1 MSSGAVGAGRSVG
14 RRILRKEDLR
24 LLTGQGRF
32 TDDLP
37 RQQGEAALH
46 VLRSPHAHAR
56 IRSIDTS
63 AAQAMPGVLAVLT
76 GLDARAEGFADIPHD
91 PLPKTRNDLVLTGP
105 GGAEVFIGAH
115 PLLPHDKARYAGE
128 AVAAVVAETS
138 ALAADA
144 VERIAV
150 DWEPLPAVA
159 DTRNA
164 AAADAPPVWD
174 DRTDN
179 VLVDCRFGDAERVAA
194 AFARAAHIVEFEA
207 HLPRVAGVPLETR
220 AALGTFDAGTGCYTL
235 YAGSGGAVR
244 HKGELAAVLGIDPD
258 RLRVVC
264 GDVGGNFGVRNRVY
278 VEFGIVLWA
287 ARLTG
292 RPVRWVASRS
302 EAMVSDYQGRDLVSR
317 AALALDANGRFLALK
332 ADNISNVGARC
343 VSLSPLGKGAILV
356 TGSYDIPAAAVR
368 ARAVFSHTAP
378 TQAYRSSG
386 RPEVCFVIERLVDKA
401 ARKLGV
407 DPVALRR
414 ANLVRRFPYRNA
426 LGAVYDSGGYEAAL
440 DKALALSDEAGFPA
454 RKAAAEARG
463 LRCGRGIAHYV
474 ESSIGAPREQA
485 ELVLVGDG
493 RLEVLIGT
501 QPSGQGHE
509 TAFAQVAADALG
521 IPFERIDVAMGDTDR
536 IHVGGGS
543 HSGRSMRMAGE
554 VIRLAAQDLIEAARP
569 VAAHRLASNDIGY
582 REGCFDGPSGR
593 VELLALGRL
602 GVRRENLFEPA
613 VYPNGCHVAEVEVDP
628 ETGTVRLARYT
639 AIDDVGLAV
648 NPTIVEG
655 QTHGAAAQGIGQ
667 ALLEEVV
674 WDEAGQPLAGSL
686 MDYAMP
692 RADDLP
698 ALAVVLHEVPSPTN
712 ALGVKAGGEGGAVP
726 APAAIFNAV
735 ADALGG
741 ADGFSMPL
749 GRKLAIPSMSGP
761 SAKW

>member
-1 MSSGAVGAGRSVG
+1 MSSRAGGAVG
-14 RRILRKEDLR
+14 RRLLRKEDRR
-24 LLTGQGRF
+24 LLTGRGRF

-37 RQQGEAALH
+37 RQDGEAAMQ

-56 IRSIDTS
+56 IRRIDTG
-63 AAQAMPGVLAVLT
+63 AARAMPGVLAALT

-91 PLPKTRNDLVLTGP
+91 PLPKTRNDLALTGP
-105 GGAEVFIGAH
+105 GGSEVFIGAH

-164 AAADAPPVWD
+164 ATAGAPPVWD

-194 AFARAAHIVEFEA
+194 AFARAAHVVEFDG
-207 HLPRVAGVPLETR
+207 HLPRVAGAPLEPR
-220 AALGTFDAGTGCYTL
+220 AALGAFDAGTGRYTL

-264 GDVGGNFGVRNRVY
+264 NDVGGNFGVRNRVY

-292 RPVRWVASRS
+292 RPVRWTASRS

-317 AALALDANGRFLALK
+317 AALALDAGGRFLALK

-368 ARAVFSHTAP
+368 ARAVFSHTVP

-386 RPEVCFVIERLVDKA
+386 RPEVCFVIERLVDRA
-401 ARKLGV
+401 ARKLDV
-407 DPVALRR
+407 DPAALRR
-414 ANLVRRFPYRNA
+414 ANLVRSFPYRNA
-426 LGAVYDSGGYEAAL
+426 LGAVYDSGDYEAAL
-440 DKALALSDEAGFPA
+440 DKALTLSDDAGFPA

-463 LRCGRGIAHYV
+463 RRYGRGIAHYV
-474 ESSIGAPREQA
+474 ESSIGSPREQA
-485 ELVLVGDG
+485 ELVLAGDG
-493 RLEVLIGT
+493 RLQLLIGT

-521 IPFERIDVAMGDTDR
+521 VPFERIDVAMGDTDL

-554 VIRLAAQDLIEAARP
+554 VIRLAAEDLVEAARP
-569 VAAHRLASNDIGY
+569 VAARRLASNDIAY
-582 REGCFDGPSGR
+582 RDGGFDGPSGR
-593 VELLALGRL
+593 VGLLALGPLR
-602 GVRRENLFEPA
+602 VRRENLFEPA
-613 VYPNGCHVAEVEVDP
+613 VYPNGCHVAEVEADP
-628 ETGTVRLARYT
+628 ETGAVRLARY
-639 AIDDVGLAV
+639 AAVDDVGRAV
-648 NPTIVEG
+648 NPMIVEG

-674 WDEAGQPLAGSL
+674 WDEAGQPLAGSF

-698 ALAVVLHEVPSPTN
+698 AFAVALHEVPSPTN

-726 APAAIFNAV
+726 APAAVFNAV
-735 ADALGG
+735 DDAFGG
-741 ADGFSMPL
+741 ANALPMPL
-749 GRKLAIPSMSGP
+749 GRHFRPAP
-761 SAKW
+761 AKDG

>member
-1 MSSGAVGAGRSVG
+1 MASGAVGRPL
-14 RRILRKEDLR
+14 LRKEDFR
-24 LLTGQGRF
+24 LLTGRGRF

-46 VLRSPHAHAR
+46 ILRSPHAHAR

-63 AAQAMPGVLAVLT
+63 AARAMPGVLAVLT
-76 GLDARAEGFADIPHD
+76 GLDARAAGFRDIPHD
-91 PLPKTRNDLVLTGP
+91 PLPKTRNDLPLSGP
-105 GGAEVFIGAH
+105 GGSEVFIGAH

-128 AVAAVVAETS
+128 AVAAVVAET
-138 ALAADA
+138 AAAAADA
-144 VERIAV
+144 AERIVV

-159 DTRNA
+159 DTREA
-164 AAADAPPVWD
+164 AAKGAPLVWD
-174 DRTDN
+174 GRADN
-179 VLVDCRFGDAERVAA
+179 VLVDCEFGDAEGVAA
-194 AFARAAHIVEFEA
+194 AFAGAAHIVELETQ
-207 HLPRVAGVPLETR
+207 LPRVAGAPLEPR
-220 AALGTFDAGTGCYTL
+220 AALGAFDAGAGRYTL
-235 YAGSGGAVR
+235 HAGSGGAVR

-258 RLRVVC
+258 CLRVVC

-302 EAMVSDYQGRDLVSR
+302 EAMLSDYQGRDLVSR
-317 AALALDANGRFLALK
+317 AALALDADGRFLALK

-356 TGSYDIPAAAVR
+356 TGSYDIPAATVR

-401 ARKLGV
+401 ARELGF

-414 ANLVRRFPYRNA
+414 TNLVRSFPYRNA
-426 LGAVYDSGGYEAAL
+426 LGSVYDSGDYEAAL
-440 DKALALSDEAGFPA
+440 DKALALSDEAGFLS
-454 RKAAAEARG
+454 RKAAAEVEGR
-463 LRCGRGIAHYV
+463 RYGRGIAHYV
-474 ESSIGAPREQA
+474 ESSIGSPREQA
-485 ELVLVGDG
+485 ELLLSGDG
-493 RLEVLIGT
+493 RLEILIGT

-521 IPFERIDVAMGDTDR
+521 IPFERIDISTGDTDR
-536 IHVGGGS
+536 IAIGGGS

-554 VIRLAAQDLIEAARP
+554 VIRLAAEDLIEAARP
-569 VAAHRLASNDIGY
+569 VAARRLASNDIAFRDGGF
-582 REGCFDGPSGR
+582 EGPSGH
-593 VELLALGRL
+593 VALLALGPL

-628 ETGTVRLARYT
+628 ETGVVRLMRYS
-639 AIDDVGLAV
+639 AVDDVGRAV
-648 NPTIVEG
+648 NPMIVEG

-667 ALLEEVV
+667 ALMEEVV
-674 WDEAGQPLAGSL
+674 WDKAGQPLAGSF

-698 ALAVVLHEVPSPTN
+698 AFAVALREIASPTN

-735 ADALGG
+735 TDALGIG
-741 ADGFSMPL
+741 DPLPMPL
-749 GRKLAIPSMSGP
+749 GRKLAIRDMSGP
-761 SAKW
+761 SPV

>member
-1 MSSGAVGAGRSVG
+1 MSSRAGGAVG
-14 RRILRKEDLR
+14 RRLLRKEDRR
-24 LLTGQGRF
+24 LLTGRGRF

-37 RQQGEAALH
+37 RQDGEAAMQ

-56 IRSIDTS
+56 IRRIDTG
-63 AAQAMPGVLAVLT
+63 AARAMPGVLAALT

-91 PLPKTRNDLVLTGP
+91 PLPKTRNDLALTGP
-105 GGAEVFIGAH
+105 GGSEVFIGAH

-164 AAADAPPVWD
+164 ATAGAPPVWD

-194 AFARAAHIVEFEA
+194 AFARAAHVVEFDG
-207 HLPRVAGVPLETR
+207 HLPRVAGAPLEPR
-220 AALGTFDAGTGCYTL
+220 AALGAFDAGTGRYTL

-264 GDVGGNFGVRNRVY
+264 NDVGGNFGVRNRVY

-292 RPVRWVASRS
+292 RPVRWTASRS

-317 AALALDANGRFLALK
+317 AALALDAGGRFLALK

-368 ARAVFSHTAP
+368 ARAVFSHTVP

-386 RPEVCFVIERLVDKA
+386 RPEVCFVIERLVDRA

-407 DPVALRR
+407 DPAALRR
-414 ANLVRRFPYRNA
+414 ANLVRSFPYRNA
-426 LGAVYDSGGYEAAL
+426 LGAVYDSGDYEAAL
-440 DKALALSDEAGFPA
+440 DKALTLSDDAGFPA

-463 LRCGRGIAHYV
+463 RRYGRGIAHYV
-474 ESSIGAPREQA
+474 ESSIGSPREQA
-485 ELVLVGDG
+485 ELVLAGDG
-493 RLEVLIGT
+493 RLQLLIGT

-521 IPFERIDVAMGDTDR
+521 VPFERIDVAMGDTDL

-554 VIRLAAQDLIEAARP
+554 VIRLAAEDLVEAARP
-569 VAAHRLASNDIGY
+569 VAARRLASNDIAY
-582 REGCFDGPSGR
+582 REGGFDGPSGR
-593 VELLALGRL
+593 VGLLALGPLR
-602 GVRRENLFEPA
+602 VRRENLFEPA
-613 VYPNGCHVAEVEVDP
+613 VYPNGCHVAEVEADP
-628 ETGTVRLARYT
+628 ETGAVRLARY
-639 AIDDVGLAV
+639 AAVDDVGRAV
-648 NPTIVEG
+648 NPMIVEG

-674 WDEAGQPLAGSL
+674 WDEAGQPLAGSF

-698 ALAVVLHEVPSPTN
+698 AFAVALHEVPSPTN

-726 APAAIFNAV
+726 APAAVFNAV
-735 ADALGG
+735 DDAFGG
-741 ADGFSMPL
+741 ANALPMPL
-749 GRKLAIPSMSGP
+749 GRHFRPAP
-761 SAKW
+761 AKDG

>member
-1 MSSGAVGAGRSVG
+1 MSSGARGTVG
-14 RRILRKEDLR
+14 RPVVRKEDFR

-32 TDDLP
+32 TDDVA
-37 RQQGEAALH
+37 RQDGEAALH
-46 VLRSPHAHAR
+46 ILRSPHAHAR
-56 IRSIDTS
+56 IRSIDAAS
-63 AAQAMPGVLAVLT
+63 ARAMPGVLAVLT
-76 GLDARAEGFADIPHD
+76 GLDAQAEGFADIPHD
-91 PLPKTRNDLVLTGP
+91 PLPKTRNDLALTGP
-105 GGAEVFIGAH
+105 GGSEVFIGAH
-115 PLLPHDKARYAGE
+115 PLLPRDKARYAGE
-128 AVAAVVAETS
+128 AVAAVVAGTP

-144 VERIAV
+144 AERIGV
-150 DWEPLPAVA
+150 DWEPLPAVT
-159 DTRNA
+159 DTREA
-164 AAADAPPVWD
+164 AAAGSPLVWD
-174 DRTDN
+174 GRADN
-179 VLVDCRFGDAERVAA
+179 VLVDCRFGDEERVAA

-207 HLPRVAGVPLETR
+207 HLPRVAGAPLEPR
-220 AALGTFDAGTGCYTL
+220 AALGAFDAGTGRYTL

-244 HKGELAAVLGIDPD
+244 HKGELAAVLGIEPD

-278 VEFGIVLWA
+278 VEFAIALWA

-292 RPVRWVASRS
+292 RPVRWVATRS

-317 AALALDANGRFLALK
+317 AALALDAGGRFLALK

-368 ARAVFSHTAP
+368 ARAVFSHSAP

-401 ARKLGV
+401 ARELGF

-414 ANLVRRFPYRNA
+414 ANLVRSFPYRNT
-426 LGAVYDSGGYEAAL
+426 LGAAYDSGEYEAAL

-463 LRCGRGIAHYV
+463 LRYGRGIAHYV

-485 ELVLVGDG
+485 ELVLAGDG
-493 RLEVLIGT
+493 RLEILVGT

-509 TAFAQVAADALG
+509 TAFAQVAAEALG
-521 IPFERIDVAMGDTDR
+521 IPFERIDVSMGDTDR
-536 IHVGGGS
+536 VRIGGGS

-554 VIRLAAQDLIEAARP
+554 VIRLAAEDLIEAARP
-569 VAAHRLASNDIGY
+569 VAAHRLASNDIVFRAG
-582 REGCFDGPSGR
+582 GFDGPSGR
-593 VELLALGRL
+593 VELLALGPL

-628 ETGTVRLARYT
+628 ETGAVRLARYT
-639 AIDDVGLAV
+639 AVDDVGRAV
-648 NPTIVEG
+648 NPLIVEG

-667 ALLEEVV
+667 ALLEEIV
-674 WDEAGQPLAGSL
+674 WDEAGQPLAGSF

-698 ALAVVLHEVPSPTN
+698 AFAVALHEIPSPTN
-712 ALGVKAGGEGGAVP
+712 MLGVKAGGEGGAVP
-726 APAAIFNAV
+726 APAAIFNAA
-735 ADALGG
+735 ADALGD
-741 ADGFSMPL
+741 ADGRAMPL
-749 GRKLAIPSMSGP
+749 VRRFRPLP
-761 SAKW
+761 AKYD

>member
-1 MSSGAVGAGRSVG
+1 MSSRAGGVVG
-14 RRILRKEDLR
+14 RRLLRKEDLR
-24 LLTGQGRF
+24 LLTGRGRF

-37 RQQGEAALH
+37 RQDGEAAMQ
-46 VLRSPHAHAR
+46 VLQSPHAHAR
-56 IRSIDTS
+56 IRSIDTGP
-63 AAQAMPGVLAVLT
+63 ARAMPGVLAVLT
-76 GLDARAEGFADIPHD
+76 GLDVQAEGFRDIPHD
-91 PLPKTRNDLVLTGP
+91 PLPKTRNDLALTGP
-105 GGAEVFIGAH
+105 GGSEVFIGAH
-115 PLLPHDKARYAGE
+115 PLLPHDRARYAGE
-128 AVAAVVAETS
+128 AVAAVIAETP

-150 DWEPLPAVA
+150 DWEPLAAVA
-159 DTRNA
+159 DTREA
-164 AAADAPPVWD
+164 AASGAPPVWEG
-174 DRTDN
+174 RSDN
-179 VLVDCRFGDAERVAA
+179 VLVDCRFGDADGVAA
-194 AFARAAHIVEFEA
+194 AFARAAHIVELEA
-207 HLPRVAGVPLETR
+207 HLPRVAGAPLEPR
-220 AALGTFDAGTGCYTL
+220 AALGAFDASSGRYTL

-302 EAMVSDYQGRDLVSR
+302 EAMLSDYQGRDLVSR

-356 TGSYDIPAAAVR
+356 TGSYDIPAATVR

-401 ARKLGV
+401 ARELGF
-407 DPVALRR
+407 DPAALRR
-414 ANLVRRFPYRNA
+414 ANFVHSFPYRNA
-426 LGAVYDSGGYEAAL
+426 LGAVYDSGEYEAAL
-440 DKALALSDEAGFPA
+440 DKALALSDEAGFLS
-454 RKAAAEARG
+454 RKAAAEAEGR
-463 LRCGRGIAHYV
+463 RYGRGIAHYV
-474 ESSIGAPREQA
+474 ESSIGSPREQA
-485 ELVLVGDG
+485 ELVLTEDG

-521 IPFERIDVAMGDTDR
+521 IPFERIDVSTGDTDR
-536 IHVGGGS
+536 IAVGGGS

-554 VIRLAAQDLIEAARP
+554 VIRLAAEDLIDAARP
-569 VAAHRLASNDIGY
+569 VAARRLASNDIAY
-582 REGCFDGPSGR
+582 REGGFDGPSGR
-593 VELLALGRL
+593 AELLALGPLR
-602 GVRRENLFEPA
+602 VRRENLFEPA
-613 VYPNGCHVAEVEVDP
+613 VYPNGCHVAEVEADP
-628 ETGTVRLARYT
+628 ETGAVRLARY
-639 AIDDVGLAV
+639 AAVDDVGRAV
-648 NPTIVEG
+648 NPMIVEG

-667 ALLEEVV
+667 ALLEEVI
-674 WDEAGQPLAGSL
+674 WDEAGQPLAGSF

-698 ALAVVLHEVPSPTN
+698 AFAVALHEVPSPTN

-726 APAAIFNAV
+726 APAAVFNAV
-735 ADALGG
+735 DDALGG
-741 ADGFSMPL
+741 AKGLSMPL
-749 GRKLAIPSMSGP
+749 ARGFRALLTKGE
-761 SAKW
+761 

>member
-1 MSSGAVGAGRSVG
+1 MSSGAVRAVG
-14 RRILRKEDLR
+14 RRVLRKEDFR
-24 LLTGQGRF
+24 LLTGRGRF

-37 RQQGEAALH
+37 RQEGEAAMQM
-46 VLRSPHAHAR
+46 LRSPHAHAR
-56 IRSIDTS
+56 IRSVDTS
-63 AAQAMPGVLAVLT
+63 GARAMPGVLAVLT
-76 GLDARAEGFADIPHD
+76 GLDARAAGFADIPHD
-91 PLPKTRNDLVLTGP
+91 PLPKTRNDLALTGP
-105 GGAEVFIGAH
+105 GGSEVFIGAH

-128 AVAAVVAETS
+128 AVAAVIAETS

-159 DTRNA
+159 DTREA
-164 AAADAPPVWD
+164 AAPGAPLVWD

-179 VLVDCRFGDAERVAA
+179 VLVDCHFGDAERVAA
-194 AFARAAHIVEFEA
+194 AFARAAHVVEFDG
-207 HLPRVAGVPLETR
+207 HLPRVAGAPLEPR
-220 AALGTFDAGTGCYTL
+220 AALGAFDAGTGRYTL
-235 YAGSGGAVR
+235 RAGSGGAVR
-244 HKGELAAVLGIDPD
+244 HKGELAAVLGIDSD

-264 GDVGGNFGVRNRVY
+264 NDVGGNFGVRNRVY
-278 VEFGIVLWA
+278 VEFAIVLWA

-386 RPEVCFVIERLVDKA
+386 RPEVCFVIERLVDRA
-401 ARKLGV
+401 ARELGF
-407 DPVALRR
+407 DPAALRR
-414 ANLVRRFPYRNA
+414 ANLVRSFPHRNA
-426 LGAVYDSGGYEAAL
+426 LGAVYDSGDYEAAL
-440 DKALALSDEAGFPA
+440 DEALALSDEDGFPA

-463 LRCGRGIAHYV
+463 CGYGRGIAHYV
-474 ESSIGAPREQA
+474 ESSIGSPREQA
-485 ELVLVGDG
+485 ELVLAGDG
-493 RLEVLIGT
+493 RLELLIGT

-521 IPFERIDVAMGDTDR
+521 VPFERIDVAMGDTDL

-554 VIRLAAQDLIEAARP
+554 VIRLAAEDLIEAARP
-569 VAAHRLASNDIGY
+569 AAARRLASNDIAFRAG
-582 REGCFDGPSGR
+582 GFDGPSGR
-593 VELLALGRL
+593 VGLLALGPLR
-602 GVRRENLFEPA
+602 VRRENLFEPA
-613 VYPNGCHVAEVEVDP
+613 VYPNGCHVAEVEADP
-628 ETGTVRLARYT
+628 ETGAVRLARY
-639 AIDDVGLAV
+639 AAVDDVGRAV
-648 NPTIVEG
+648 NPVIVEG

-674 WDEAGQPLAGSL
+674 WDEAGQPLAGSF

-692 RADDLP
+692 RAGDLP
-698 ALAVVLHEVPSPTN
+698 AFAAALHEVPSPTN

-726 APAAIFNAV
+726 APAAVFNAV
-735 ADALGG
+735 ADAF
-741 ADGFSMPL
+741 DGVDALAMPL
-749 GRKLAIPSMSGP
+749 GRHFRPVP
-761 SAKW
+761 AKGG

>member
-1 MSSGAVGAGRSVG
+1 MSSRAGGAVG
-14 RRILRKEDLR
+14 RRLLRKEDRR
-24 LLTGQGRF
+24 LLTGRGRF

-37 RQQGEAALH
+37 RQDGEAAMQ

-56 IRSIDTS
+56 IRRIDTG
-63 AAQAMPGVLAVLT
+63 AARAMPGVLAALT

-91 PLPKTRNDLVLTGP
+91 PLPKTRNDLALTGP
-105 GGAEVFIGAH
+105 GGSEVFIGAH

-164 AAADAPPVWD
+164 ATAGAPPVWD

-194 AFARAAHIVEFEA
+194 AFARAAHVVEFDG
-207 HLPRVAGVPLETR
+207 HLPRVAGAPLEPR
-220 AALGTFDAGTGCYTL
+220 AALGAFDVGTGRYTL

-264 GDVGGNFGVRNRVY
+264 NDVGGNFGVRNRVY

-292 RPVRWVASRS
+292 RPVRWTASRS

-317 AALALDANGRFLALK
+317 AALALDAGGRFLALK

-368 ARAVFSHTAP
+368 ARAVFSHTVP

-386 RPEVCFVIERLVDKA
+386 RPEVCFVIERLVDRA
-401 ARKLGV
+401 ARELGV
-407 DPVALRR
+407 DPAALRR
-414 ANLVRRFPYRNA
+414 ANLVRSFPYRNA
-426 LGAVYDSGGYEAAL
+426 LGAVYDSGDYEAAL
-440 DKALALSDEAGFPA
+440 DKALTLSDDAGFPA

-463 LRCGRGIAHYV
+463 RRYGRGIAHYV
-474 ESSIGAPREQA
+474 ESSIGSPREQA
-485 ELVLVGDG
+485 ELVLAGDG
-493 RLEVLIGT
+493 RLQLLIGT

-521 IPFERIDVAMGDTDR
+521 VPFERIDVAMGDTDL

-554 VIRLAAQDLIEAARP
+554 VIRLAAEDLVEAARP
-569 VAAHRLASNDIGY
+569 VAARRLASNDIAY
-582 REGCFDGPSGR
+582 RDGGFDGPSGR
-593 VELLALGRL
+593 VGLLALGPLR
-602 GVRRENLFEPA
+602 VRRENLFEPA
-613 VYPNGCHVAEVEVDP
+613 VYPNGCHVAEVEADP
-628 ETGTVRLARYT
+628 ETGAVRLARY
-639 AIDDVGLAV
+639 AAVDDVGRAV
-648 NPTIVEG
+648 NPMIVEG

-674 WDEAGQPLAGSL
+674 WDEAGQPLAGSF

-698 ALAVVLHEVPSPTN
+698 AFAVALHEVPSPTN

-726 APAAIFNAV
+726 APAAVFNAV
-735 ADALGG
+735 DDAFGG
-741 ADGFSMPL
+741 ANALPMPL
-749 GRKLAIPSMSGP
+749 GRHFRPAP
-761 SAKW
+761 AKDG

>member
-1 MSSGAVGAGRSVG
+1 MSSGAVRAVG
-14 RRILRKEDLR
+14 RRVLRKEDRR
-24 LLTGQGRF
+24 LLTGRGRF

-37 RQQGEAALH
+37 RQDGEAAMQ

-56 IRSIDTS
+56 IRRIDTG
-63 AAQAMPGVLAVLT
+63 AARAMPGVLAVLT
-76 GLDARAEGFADIPHD
+76 GPDARAEGFADIPHD
-91 PLPKTRNDLVLTGP
+91 PLPKTRNDLALTGP
-105 GGAEVFIGAH
+105 GGSEVFIGAH

-164 AAADAPPVWD
+164 AAAGAPPVWD

-194 AFARAAHIVEFEA
+194 AFAYAAHVVEFDG
-207 HLPRVAGVPLETR
+207 HLPRVAGAPLEPR
-220 AALGTFDAGTGCYTL
+220 AALGAFDAGTGRYTL

-264 GDVGGNFGVRNRVY
+264 NDVGGNFGVRNRVY

-292 RPVRWVASRS
+292 RPVRWTASRS

-317 AALALDANGRFLALK
+317 AALALDASGRFLALK

-386 RPEVCFVIERLVDKA
+386 RPEVCFVIERLVDRA

-407 DPVALRR
+407 DPAALRR
-414 ANLVRRFPYRNA
+414 ANLVRSFPYRNA
-426 LGAVYDSGGYEAAL
+426 LGAVYDSGDYEAAL
-440 DKALALSDEAGFPA
+440 DKALALSDAAGFLA

-463 LRCGRGIAHYV
+463 RRYGRGIAHYV
-474 ESSIGAPREQA
+474 ESSIGSPREQV
-485 ELVLVGDG
+485 ELVLAGDG
-493 RLEVLIGT
+493 RLQLLIGT
-501 QPSGQGHE
+501 QPSGQGHQ

-521 IPFERIDVAMGDTDR
+521 VPFERIDVATGDTDL

-554 VIRLAAQDLIEAARP
+554 VIRLAAEDLVEAARP
-569 VAAHRLASNDIGY
+569 VAARRLASNDIAY
-582 REGCFDGPSGR
+582 REGGFDGPSGR
-593 VELLALGRL
+593 VGLLALGPLR
-602 GVRRENLFEPA
+602 VRRENLFEPA
-613 VYPNGCHVAEVEVDP
+613 VYPNGCHVAEVEADP
-628 ETGTVRLARYT
+628 ETGAVRLARY
-639 AIDDVGLAV
+639 AAVDDVGRAV
-648 NPTIVEG
+648 NPMIVEG

-674 WDEAGQPLAGSL
+674 WDEAGQPLAGSF

-698 ALAVVLHEVPSPTN
+698 AFAVALHEVPSPTN

-726 APAAIFNAV
+726 APAAVFNAV
-735 ADALGG
+735 DDAFGSANALP
-741 ADGFSMPL
+741 MPL
-749 GRKLAIPSMSGP
+749 GRHFRPAP
-761 SAKW
+761 AKDG

>member
-1 MSSGAVGAGRSVG
+1 MSSDTGGTVG
-14 RRILRKEDLR
+14 RRVLRKEDFR
-24 LLTGQGRF
+24 LLTGRGRF

-37 RQQGEAALH
+37 RRDGEAAMQ

-56 IRSIDTS
+56 IRRIDTG
-63 AAQAMPGVLAVLT
+63 AARAMPGVLAVLT
-76 GLDARAEGFADIPHD
+76 GPDARAEGFADIPHD
-91 PLPKTRNDLVLTGP
+91 PLPKTRNDLALTGP
-105 GGAEVFIGAH
+105 GGSEVFIGAH
-115 PLLPHDKARYAGE
+115 PLLPHDRARYASE
-128 AVAAVVAETS
+128 AVAAVVAETP

-164 AAADAPPVWD
+164 AAPGAPPVWD
-174 DRTDN
+174 DRADN

-194 AFARAAHIVEFEA
+194 AFARAAHVVEFDG
-207 HLPRVAGVPLETR
+207 HLPRVAGAPLEPR
-220 AALGTFDAGTGCYTL
+220 AALGAFDAGTGRYTL

-292 RPVRWVASRS
+292 RPVRWTASRS

-343 VSLSPLGKGAILV
+343 VSLSPLGKGAILA

-386 RPEVCFVIERLVDKA
+386 RPEVCFVIERLVDRA

-407 DPVALRR
+407 DPAALRR
-414 ANLVRRFPYRNA
+414 ANLVRSFPYRNA
-426 LGAVYDSGGYEAAL
+426 LGAVYDSGDYEAAL
-440 DKALALSDEAGFPA
+440 DKALALSDDAGFPA

-463 LRCGRGIAHYV
+463 RRYGRGIAHYV
-474 ESSIGAPREQA
+474 ESSIGSPREQA
-485 ELVLVGDG
+485 ELVLAGDG
-493 RLEVLIGT
+493 RLELLIGT

-521 IPFERIDVAMGDTDR
+521 VPFERIDVATGDTDL

-554 VIRLAAQDLIEAARP
+554 VIRLAAEDLVEAARP
-569 VAAHRLASNDIGY
+569 VAARRLASNDIAY
-582 REGCFDGPSGR
+582 REGGFDGPSGR
-593 VELLALGRL
+593 VGLLALGPLR
-602 GVRRENLFEPA
+602 VRRENLFEPA
-613 VYPNGCHVAEVEVDP
+613 VYPNGCHVAEVEADP
-628 ETGTVRLARYT
+628 ETGAVRLVRY
-639 AIDDVGLAV
+639 AAVDDVGRAV
-648 NPTIVEG
+648 NPMIVEG

-674 WDEAGQPLAGSL
+674 WDEAGQPLAGSF

-692 RADDLP
+692 RAGDLP
-698 ALAVVLHEVPSPTN
+698 AFAVALHEVPSPTN

-726 APAAIFNAV
+726 APAAVFNAV
-735 ADALGG
+735 DDAFGG
-741 ADGFSMPL
+741 ANALPMPL
-749 GRKLAIPSMSGP
+749 GRHFRPAR
-761 SAKW
+761 AKDG

>member
-1 MSSGAVGAGRSVG
+1 MSSGAVRAVG
-14 RRILRKEDLR
+14 RRVLRKEDRR
-24 LLTGQGRF
+24 LLTGRGRF

-37 RQQGEAALH
+37 RQDGEAAMQ

-56 IRSIDTS
+56 IRRIDTG
-63 AAQAMPGVLAVLT
+63 AARAMPGVLAVLT
-76 GLDARAEGFADIPHD
+76 GPDARAEGFADIPHD
-91 PLPKTRNDLVLTGP
+91 PLPKTRNDLALTGP
-105 GGAEVFIGAH
+105 GGSEVFIGAH

-164 AAADAPPVWD
+164 AAAGAPPVWD

-194 AFARAAHIVEFEA
+194 AFAYAAHVVEFDG
-207 HLPRVAGVPLETR
+207 HLPRVAGAPLEPR
-220 AALGTFDAGTGCYTL
+220 AALGAFDAGTGRYTL

-264 GDVGGNFGVRNRVY
+264 NDVGGNFGVRNRVY

-292 RPVRWVASRS
+292 RPVRWTASRS

-317 AALALDANGRFLALK
+317 AALALDAGGRFLALK

-386 RPEVCFVIERLVDKA
+386 RPEVCFVIERLVDRA

-407 DPVALRR
+407 DPAALRR
-414 ANLVRRFPYRNA
+414 ANLVRSFPYRNA
-426 LGAVYDSGGYEAAL
+426 LGAVYDSGDYEAAL
-440 DKALALSDEAGFPA
+440 DKALALSDDAGFPA

-463 LRCGRGIAHYV
+463 RRYGRGIAHYV
-474 ESSIGAPREQA
+474 ESSIGSPREQV
-485 ELVLVGDG
+485 ELVLAGDG
-493 RLEVLIGT
+493 RLQLLIGT

-521 IPFERIDVAMGDTDR
+521 VPFERIDVATGDTDL

-554 VIRLAAQDLIEAARP
+554 VIRLAAEDLVEAARP
-569 VAAHRLASNDIGY
+569 VAARRLASNDIAY
-582 REGCFDGPSGR
+582 REGGFDGPSGR
-593 VELLALGRL
+593 VGLLALGPLR
-602 GVRRENLFEPA
+602 VRRENLFEPA
-613 VYPNGCHVAEVEVDP
+613 VYPNGCHVAEVEADP
-628 ETGTVRLARYT
+628 ETGAVRLARY
-639 AIDDVGLAV
+639 AAVDDVGRAV
-648 NPTIVEG
+648 NPMIVEG

-674 WDEAGQPLAGSL
+674 WDEAGQPLAGSF

-698 ALAVVLHEVPSPTN
+698 AFAVALHEVPSPTN

-726 APAAIFNAV
+726 APAAVFNAV
-735 ADALGG
+735 DDAFGSANALP
-741 ADGFSMPL
+741 MPL
-749 GRKLAIPSMSGP
+749 GRHFRPAP
-761 SAKW
+761 AKDG